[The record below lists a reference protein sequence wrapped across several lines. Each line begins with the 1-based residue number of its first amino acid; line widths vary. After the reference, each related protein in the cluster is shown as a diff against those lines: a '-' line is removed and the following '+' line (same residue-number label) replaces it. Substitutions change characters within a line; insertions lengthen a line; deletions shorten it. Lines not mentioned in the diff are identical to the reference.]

1 MQATAKNKIGIMA
14 ETNNTRKPA
23 FRPRREKDESTIRL
37 GISQGDINGIG
48 YEVLLKCFS
57 DSRMLEDCTP
67 VLYGSSK
74 VASYHKKLINANDF
88 PFVNVRSAEQAEPHK
103 FNILN
108 IIQEEVK
115 IDIGQPTEIGGKLA
129 AMSLDYAC
137 HDLMNGKLDAIVTN
151 PINKKNIQ
159 SETFNFPGHTE
170 YLTKKFGAEESL
182 MIMTCHDIHIG
193 IMTNHLPLAQ
203 VPKVITKEL
212 ILRKLRVMDASLKRD
227 FGIRMPKIAVLALN
241 PHAGDRG
248 LIGTEDDSIVAPAIR
263 EAFDNGI
270 LAFGPY
276 PADGFFGNGSMRDF
290 DGVMALYHDQGLI
303 PFKLMSFTEGVNFTA
318 GLPFVR
324 TSPAHGTAYEI
335 AGKNI
340 ASAQSFRNAV
350 FLALDII
357 RNRREYDALSAN
369 TLRSARRDNIV
380 DEDITKELQKDDEPT
395 L

>member
-1 MQATAKNKIGIMA
+1 MT

-23 FRPRREKDESTIRL
+23 FRPRKDKDENSIRL

-48 YEVLLKCFS
+48 YEVMLKCFS
-57 DSRMLEDCTP
+57 DSRMLEGCTP

-88 PFVNVRSAEQAEPHK
+88 PFVNVRSVEQVEPHK

-115 IDIGQPTEIGGKLA
+115 IDIGQATEIGGKLA
-129 AMSLDYAC
+129 ALSLDYAC
-137 HDLMNGKLDAIVTN
+137 HDLMSGKLDAIVTN

-159 SETFNFPGHTE
+159 SESFSFPGHTE

-193 IMTNHLPLAQ
+193 IMTNHLSLAQ

-212 ILRKLRVMDASLKRD
+212 ILRKLKVMDNSLKRD

-248 LIGTEDDSIVAPAIR
+248 LIGTEDESIVAPAIR

-350 FLALDII
+350 FLAMDII
-357 RNRREYDALSAN
+357 RNRREYDVLSAN
-369 TLRSARRDNIV
+369 TLRNARRDNIV

>member
-1 MQATAKNKIGIMA
+1 MEM
-14 ETNNTRKPA
+14 NNSRRTP
-23 FRPRREKDESTIRL
+23 FRSRREREDDNIRL
-37 GISQGDINGIG
+37 GISQGDVNGIG

-57 DSRMLEDCTP
+57 DTRMFEGCTP
-67 VLYGSSK
+67 ILYGSSK
-74 VASYHKKLINANDF
+74 VASYHKKLINATDF
-88 PFVNVRSAEQAEPHK
+88 PFVNIRTVEQAEASK

-108 IIQEEVK
+108 IIQDEVK
-115 IDIGQPTEIGGKLA
+115 IDIGQPTEIGGRLA

-137 HDLMNGKLDAIVTN
+137 HDLMNGKLDALVTN

-159 SETFNFPGHTE
+159 SDKFNFPGHTE
-170 YLTKKFGAEESL
+170 YLTNKFGVEESL
-182 MIMTCHDIHIG
+182 MIMTCHDLHIG
-193 IMTNHLPLAQ
+193 IMTNHLSLSQ
-203 VPKVITKEL
+203 VPKVLNREL
-212 ILRKLRVMDASLKRD
+212 ILRKLQVMDSSLKRD

-276 PADGFFGNGSMRDF
+276 PADGFFGNGTFREF

-318 GLPFVR
+318 GLPHVR
-324 TSPAHGTAYEI
+324 TSPSHGTAYEI

-350 FLALDII
+350 FLAMDII
-357 RNRREYDALSAN
+357 RNRREFDALSAN
-369 TLRSARRDNIV
+369 TLRAARRDNIV
-380 DEDITKELQKDDEPT
+380 DEDITTELQKDDEPAI
-395 L
+395 